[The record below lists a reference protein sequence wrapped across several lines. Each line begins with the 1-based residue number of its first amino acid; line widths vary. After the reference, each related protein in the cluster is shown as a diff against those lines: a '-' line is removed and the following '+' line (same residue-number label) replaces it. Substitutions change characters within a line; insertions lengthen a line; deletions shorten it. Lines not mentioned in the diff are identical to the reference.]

1 MYVCHC
7 THPQKYVYVYVQ
19 ACVCMLALC
28 EHVCVCHVHVLLI
41 VTATGMTRQF
51 YLPHT
56 STATG
61 SRDTKG
67 AQCLAAVHQV
77 CCQKQLL

>member
-7 THPQKYVYVYVQ
+7 THPRIYVYVYVQ

-28 EHVCVCHVHVLLI
+28 EHVCVCHVLLI
-41 VTATGMTRQF
+41 VTATGMARLS

-61 SRDTKG
+61 SRDTEG